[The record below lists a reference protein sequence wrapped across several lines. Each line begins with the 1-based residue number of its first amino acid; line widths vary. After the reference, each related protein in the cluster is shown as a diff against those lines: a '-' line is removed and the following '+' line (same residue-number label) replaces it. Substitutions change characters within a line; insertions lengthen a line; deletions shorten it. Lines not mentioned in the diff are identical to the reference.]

1 MKRKTTLIIAHR
13 LSTIKN
19 ADEILKERILV
30 EKGTRESLMDSL
42 VVYFN
47 LVKAQFMEVEKNRKI

>member
-19 ADEILKERILV
+19 ADEILKKGILV

-47 LVKAQFMEVEKNRKI
+47 LVMAQFMEVEKNRKI

>member
-1 MKRKTTLIIAHR
+1 MII
-13 LSTIKN
+13 
-19 ADEILKERILV
+19 DEILKEGILV
-30 EKGTRESLMDSL
+30 EKGTHESLMDSL